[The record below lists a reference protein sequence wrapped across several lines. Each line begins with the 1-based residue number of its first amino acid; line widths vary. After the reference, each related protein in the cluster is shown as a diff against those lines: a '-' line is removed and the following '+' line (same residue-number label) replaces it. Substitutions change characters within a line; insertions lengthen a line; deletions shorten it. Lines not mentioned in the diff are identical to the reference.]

1 MFAWLDQTSV
11 PTDMFTGLIE
21 STGTVRTVAP
31 MMEGFRLS
39 IGTVLVGELS
49 VGDSIST
56 NGVCLTVT
64 EVTNEMFDVEVSPET
79 ARVTT
84 LGRLAVSHVVN
95 LERPVRADTRMG
107 GHFVQGHVDAVGR
120 VETIQ
125 TESEYHR
132 VEVAFPDSLSRYLVL
147 RGSIALDGVSL
158 TVAELR
164 ASTFDVQ
171 VIPFTWEHTAF
182 SKYSEGDA
190 VNLECDILGKY
201 VMRAMEVRSP
211 DSC

>member
-1 MFAWLDQTSV
+1 
-11 PTDMFTGLIE
+11 
-21 STGTVRTVAP
+21 

-39 IGTVLVGELS
+39 IDTVLVGELL

-64 EVTNEMFDVEVSPET
+64 EVTNELFDVEVSPET
-79 ARVTT
+79 ASVTA
-84 LGRLAVSHVVN
+84 LGRLAVGHVVN

-107 GHFVQGHVDAVGR
+107 GHFVQGHVDAVVR

-125 TESEYHR
+125 SESEFHR
-132 VEVAFPDSLSRYLVL
+132 MEVAFPDSLSGYLVL

-158 TVAELR
+158 TIAKLR
-164 ASTFDVQ
+164 ACTFDVQ

-182 SKYSEGDA
+182 SRYSEGDA

>member
-1 MFAWLDQTSV
+1 
-11 PTDMFTGLIE
+11 MFTGLIE
-21 STGTVRTVAP
+21 STGIVRRVAP

-39 IGTVLVGELS
+39 IDTVLVGELL

-79 ARVTT
+79 ASVTA
-84 LGRLAVSHVVN
+84 LGTLAVGRVVN
-95 LERPVRADTRMG
+95 LERPVRANTRMG
-107 GHFVQGHVDAVGR
+107 GHFVQGHVDAVVR

-125 TESEYHR
+125 SDSEFHR
-132 VEVAFPDSLSRYLVL
+132 MEVAFPDSLSGYLVL

-158 TVAELR
+158 TIAKLR

-171 VIPFTWEHTAF
+171 IIPFTWEHTAF
-182 SKYSEGDA
+182 SRYSEGDA